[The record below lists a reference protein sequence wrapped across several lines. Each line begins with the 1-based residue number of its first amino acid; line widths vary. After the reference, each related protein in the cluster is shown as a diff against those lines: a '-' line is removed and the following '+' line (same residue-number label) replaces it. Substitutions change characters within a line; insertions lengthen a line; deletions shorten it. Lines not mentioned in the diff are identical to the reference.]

1 MILVAGEIL
10 FDIFEDRAH
19 IGGAPFNFAFH
30 LKQLGLPV
38 RFVTRV
44 GDDDPGRQIL
54 QILENHGF
62 GLEDVQV
69 DNRHATGQVNVTV
82 DADGVPKFDII
93 ADAAYD
99 HIDFESVSTADKGL
113 VKMIYFG
120 TLAQRTSAAFK
131 RWRSYLRQYEKPV
144 QFFCDLNLRPP
155 QIAPEVISTAMGRA
169 NILKLNSDEL
179 GYLQKEF
186 KGPAGFDETIDW
198 LMTSYDISTIAVT
211 RGDKGST
218 LVSQDQRVDMSIPR
232 GGPVVDTVGAG
243 DAFAA
248 ILALG
253 LLKQWP
259 LAETAELAS
268 IFSAEICT
276 YAGALPD
283 DRNVYRPLIKRIQ
296 G

>member
-1 MILVAGEIL
+1 M
-10 FDIFEDRAH
+10 
-19 IGGAPFNFAFH
+19 
-30 LKQLGLPV
+30 
-38 RFVTRV
+38 
-44 GDDDPGRQIL
+44 
-54 QILENHGF
+54 LENHGF

-82 DADGVPKFDII
+82 DAEGVPKFEII

-99 HIDFESVSTADKGL
+99 HIDFESVSTADKGS
-113 VKMIYFG
+113 VAMIYFG
-120 TLAQRTSAAFK
+120 TLAQRTTAAFK

-155 QIAPEVISTAMGRA
+155 QIAPEVISAAVCRA

-179 GYLQKEF
+179 GYLQREY

-198 LMTSYDISTIAVT
+198 LMTSYAFSTIAVT
-211 RGDKGST
+211 RGDKGSI
-218 LVSQDQRVDMSIPR
+218 LVSQDQRIDAPIPP

-243 DAFAA
+243 DAYAA

-253 LLKQWP
+253 ILKQWP

-268 IFSAEICT
+268 NFSAKICM

-283 DRNVYRPLIKRIQ
+283 DMKVYHPLIKRIQ